1 VRDRDEGRSVSD
13 VLLAS
18 LEESAR
24 YGHPTLPLDRSAAAD
39 VWGEIVAGRKRITE
53 LEAALRMLVELETN
67 RYACGAHWYQCFK
80 DARAALEGR

>member
-1 VRDRDEGRSVSD
+1 MADIVDDDGLPDACIFDPDE
-13 VLLAS
+13 AH
-18 LEESAR
+18 AR
-24 YGHPTLPLDRSAAAD
+24 IEAQD
-39 VWGEIVAGRKRITE
+39 KRIAE